1 MGNHP
6 EMDTSTAGLD
16 APSGDIGKAS
26 THLGMVFDAK
36 RSDDHQEGHMVK
48 EGNPIIRNHYTADPT
63 VIVHEG
69 TVYLYT
75 GHDDPPAGTDDY
87 CMNDWLCFSSNDLMH
102 WTEHPSPLKATG
114 FRWASGDAYAS
125 KVVKY
130 QGKFY
135 WFVSVTRAGGSHKA
149 IGVAVSDAPTGPFM
163 DAKGSALVTHD
174 MLPVTQNDKANLDPT
189 VLIDDD
195 GRAYLFWGNG
205 QCYFAELKGNLIELA
220 SEITVVSLPDFS
232 EGAHIHKKNG
242 IYYLA
247 YGYGYPEKVAY
258 ATSRHIEGP
267 WEFKGILN
275 EIAGNCATNRPAI
288 IEFNG
293 ADYFFYHNGALPE
306 GGSHRRSVCVD
317 RLYYEEDGSMR
328 RVVMTTEGVR

>member
-1 MGNHP
+1 M
-6 EMDTSTAGLD
+6 
-16 APSGDIGKAS
+16 I
-26 THLGMVFDAK
+26 
-36 RSDDHQEGHMVK
+36 K
-48 EGNPIIRNHYTADPT
+48 EGNPIIRNYYTADPT

-75 GHDDPPAGTDDY
+75 GHDDPPPGVDDY
-87 CMNDWLCFSSNDLMH
+87 RMHDWLCFSSSDLLR
-102 WTEHPSPLKATG
+102 WVEHPSLLKATD
-114 FRWASGDAYAS
+114 FQWASGDAYAS
-125 KVVKY
+125 KVVRY
-130 QGKFY
+130 RDKFY
-135 WFVSVTRAGGSHKA
+135 WFVSVTHKGGPFKA
-149 IGVAVSDAPTGPFM
+149 IGVAVSDNPTGPFV

-174 MLPVTQNDKANLDPT
+174 MLPTTQNDKANLDPT

-205 QCYFAELKGNLIELA
+205 QCYFAELKGNLTELA

-232 EGAHIHKKNG
+232 EGAHIHKKKG

-258 ATSRHIEGP
+258 ATSRHIKGP

-317 RLYYEEDGSMR
+317 RLFYENDGSMR
-328 RVVMTTEGVR
+328 RVVMTTEGIQ

>member
-1 MGNHP
+1 
-6 EMDTSTAGLD
+6 
-16 APSGDIGKAS
+16 
-26 THLGMVFDAK
+26 MVN
-36 RSDDHQEGHMVK
+36 

-63 VIVHEG
+63 VIVYEG

-87 CMNDWLCFSSNDLMH
+87 CMNDWLCFSSTDLMH
-102 WTEHPSPLKATG
+102 WTEYPSPLKAID
-114 FRWASGDAYAS
+114 FQWASGDAYAS
-125 KVVKY
+125 KVVEY

-135 WFVSVTRAGGSHKA
+135 WFVSVTHAGGLYKA
-149 IGVAVSDAPTGPFM
+149 IGVAVSDNPTGPFA

-174 MLPVTQNDKANLDPT
+174 MLPATENDKANLDPA
-189 VLIDDD
+189 VLIDD

-205 QCYFAELKGNLIELA
+205 QCYFAELQSNLTELA
-220 SEITVVSLPDFS
+220 SPISVIDLPGFA
-232 EGAHIHKKNG
+232 EGAHIHKRNG

-258 ATSRHIEGP
+258 ATSRQIRGP

-288 IEFNG
+288 IEFEG
-293 ADYFFYHNGALPE
+293 SDYFFYHNGALPG
-306 GGSHRRSVCVD
+306 GGSHRRSVCAD
-317 RLYYEEDGSMR
+317 RLFYENDGSMR
-328 RVVMTTEGVR
+328 RVVMTTEGIQ

>member
-1 MGNHP
+1 
-6 EMDTSTAGLD
+6 
-16 APSGDIGKAS
+16 
-26 THLGMVFDAK
+26 MV
-36 RSDDHQEGHMVK
+36 R

-63 VIVHEG
+63 VLVHDE

-75 GHDDPPAGTDDY
+75 GHDDPPAGVDDY
-87 CMNDWLCFSSNDLMH
+87 YMHDWLCFSSTDLLH
-102 WTEHPSPLKATG
+102 WTEHPSPLKATD
-114 FRWASGDAYAS
+114 FQWASGDAYAS
-125 KVVKY
+125 KVVEY

-135 WFVSVTRAGGSHKA
+135 WFVSVTNAGGPYKA
-149 IGVAVSDAPTGPFM
+149 IGVAVSDSPTGPFK
-163 DAKGSALVTHD
+163 DAKGAALVTHD
-174 MLPVTQNDKANLDPT
+174 MLPATENDKANLDPT

-205 QCYFAELKGNLIELA
+205 RCYFSELKDTLTELA
-220 SEITVVSLPDFS
+220 GTISVIDLPGFS
-232 EGAHIHKKNG
+232 EGAHIYKRNG

-258 ATSRHIEGP
+258 AMSRRIDGP

-288 IEFNG
+288 VEFNG
-293 ADYFFYHNGALPE
+293 SDLFFYHNGALPE

-317 RLYYEEDGSMR
+317 RLFYEPDGSLR
-328 RVVMTTEGVR
+328 RVIMTTEGVQ

>member
-1 MGNHP
+1 MI
-6 EMDTSTAGLD
+6 T
-16 APSGDIGKAS
+16 
-26 THLGMVFDAK
+26 
-36 RSDDHQEGHMVK
+36 
-48 EGNPIIRNHYTADPT
+48 EGNPIIRDHYTADPT
-63 VIVHEG
+63 VLVHNG

-75 GHDDPPAGTDDY
+75 GHDDPPEGTDDY
-87 CMNDWLCFSSNDLMH
+87 CMNDWLCFSSHDLRH
-102 WTEHPSPLKATG
+102 WTAHSSPLKATD

-125 KVVKY
+125 KVVEY
-130 QGKFY
+130 HGRFY
-135 WFVSVTRAGGSHKA
+135 WFVSVTHAGGPHKA
-149 IGVAVSDAPTGPFM
+149 IGVAVSDHPTGPFT

-174 MLPVTQNDKANLDPT
+174 MLHPTENDKANLDPT

-205 QCYFAELKGNLIELA
+205 QCYFAGLNADLTGLD
-220 SEITVVSLPDFS
+220 SEIAILDLPGFA
-232 EGAHIHKKNG
+232 EGAHIHKRKG
-242 IYYLA
+242 YYLA

-258 ATSRHIEGP
+258 AMSADINGP
-267 WEFKGILN
+267 WEFEGILN

-293 ADYFFYHNGALPE
+293 SDYFFYHNGALPG

-317 RLYYEEDGSMR
+317 RLFYNEDGTIR